1 MSEHKH
7 IFLSST
13 YEDLIDLR
21 SELLHHLTSLG
32 FSVLT
37 SAGTSAESRNSVETS
52 LSNVRSC
59 EYAIFVLSQRYGPTL
74 EAIDYG
80 ERSLVHLEY
89 EEAVKG
95 KCRVFVYVRNHLD
108 GDYRLSKAGQKTEWV
123 AAGDRGLLSFLAS
136 VGDYR
141 VFDNSVSLKKMVV
154 ADLGQAAAQLAVAR
168 AIRENRIPII
178 KIEPLLQTVGGQIEL
193 HCNYKNLGSVPAYNV
208 FVECSDKATNALFRG
223 DVNPV
228 IAPNDSSRLVSV
240 LDGKSPRAEIVRK
253 FIIRYQAPEGFTIKD
268 TFLFSVAHDKA
279 GNAST
284 MLRRSGRSY
293 SFSDEA
299 PYILEDPS

>member
-37 SAGTSAESRNSVETS
+37 SAGTSIESRNSVETS

-59 EYAIFVLSQRYGPTL
+59 DYAIFVLSQRYGQTL
-74 EAIDYG
+74 AAIDYG
-80 ERSLVHLEY
+80 ERSLVQLEY

-95 KCRVFVYVRNHLD
+95 ECPVFVYVRNHLD
-108 GDYRLSKAGQKTEWV
+108 GDYRITKGGQKAEWV
-123 AAGDRGLLSFLAS
+123 PEGHRPLFSFMAS
-136 VGDYR
+136 LPDYR
-141 VFDNSVSLKKMVV
+141 VFDNSVTLKQMIV
-154 ADLGQAAAQLAVAR
+154 ADLGKAAAKLGVER

-178 KIEPLLQTVGGQIEL
+178 KIEPLLQSVGNQTEL

-208 FVECSDKATNALFRG
+208 FVECSDKATNTHFRG
-223 DVNPV
+223 EVNPV

-240 LDGKSPRAEIVRK
+240 LDAKSPSSEIVRK
-253 FIIRYQAPEGFTIKD
+253 FVIRYQAPEGFTIKD
-268 TFLFSVAHDKA
+268 TFLFSVTHDKA
-279 GNAST
+279 GNTST